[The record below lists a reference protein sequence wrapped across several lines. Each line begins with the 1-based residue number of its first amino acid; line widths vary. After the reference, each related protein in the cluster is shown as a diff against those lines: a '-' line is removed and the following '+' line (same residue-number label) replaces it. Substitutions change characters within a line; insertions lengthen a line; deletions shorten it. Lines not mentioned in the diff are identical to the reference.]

1 MKLVKAS
8 TQVWVWIGAG
18 IFLVL
23 VLGVQLFLSM
33 RQEYPIAVSDEFT
46 ATSRAFVDQAKE
58 TLEKRHEQT
67 TP

>member
-1 MKLVKAS
+1 MKLVKTS

-23 VLGVQLFLSM
+23 ILGIQLFLSM
-33 RQEYPIAVSDEFT
+33 RQEYPMAVSDEFT
-46 ATSRAFVDQAKE
+46 TTSRAFVDQAKE
-58 TLEKRHEQT
+58 MLEKRNAQA